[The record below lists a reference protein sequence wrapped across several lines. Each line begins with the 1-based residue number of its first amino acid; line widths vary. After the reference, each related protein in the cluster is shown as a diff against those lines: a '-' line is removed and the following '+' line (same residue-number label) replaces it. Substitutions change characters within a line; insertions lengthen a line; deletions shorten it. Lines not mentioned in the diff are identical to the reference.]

1 MGDTGAVHIVD
12 DDEPLHRALQRLLRS
27 AGYTAIT
34 YGTAA
39 AIIDAAPRLSGC
51 LLLDLRMPDMGGLE
65 VQAQLVKRGVRLPVI
80 VVTGHG
86 DVSSAVQA
94 MKAGAL
100 DFIEKQIDEDRLLA
114 AIEAAFREGAQ
125 TIRDLEATRAARRLA
140 QLSPRERQVLDG
152 IVAGKG
158 TKMIAYGLDISARTV
173 EVHRARLLARLG
185 THSLAEAIR
194 VAVMAALVAINWCR
208 HLGKDGTIIW

>member
-1 MGDTGAVHIVD
+1 MADQGAVHVVD
-12 DDEPLHRALQRLLRS
+12 DDESLRRALQRLLRS

-51 LLLDLRMPDMGGLE
+51 LLLDLRMPDMDALE
-65 VQAQLVKRGVRLPVI
+65 VQAQLVKRGVRLPIV

-100 DFIEKQIDEDRLLA
+100 DFIEKPIDDDRLLA
-114 AIEAAFREGAQ
+114 AIDAAFREGAQ
-125 TIRDLEATRAARRLA
+125 TIRDVEATRAAQRVA
-140 QLSPRERQVLDG
+140 QLSPRERQVLEG
-152 IVAGKG
+152 IVAGKANK
-158 TKMIAYGLDISARTV
+158 TIAYDLDISARTV
-173 EVHRARLLARLG
+173 EVHRARLQARLG
-185 THSLAEAIR
+185 THSMAEAVRI
-194 VAVMAALVAINWCR
+194 AVMAALVA
-208 HLGKDGTIIW
+208 TA

>member
-114 AIEAAFREGAQ
+114 AIEAAFREGHKRSGISKPLGPHGAWPNS
-125 TIRDLEATRAARRLA
+125 ALA
-140 QLSPRERQVLDG
+140 
-152 IVAGKG
+152 
-158 TKMIAYGLDISARTV
+158 SARFWT
-173 EVHRARLLARLG
+173 AS
-185 THSLAEAIR
+185 SLAKAPR
-194 VAVMAALVAINWCR
+194 
-208 HLGKDGTIIW
+208 